1 MKIYII
7 NGPNINLL
15 GVREPEIY
23 GTTTY
28 KELEQQCLQQAHND
42 GQDLEFMQSNYE
54 GEIVSWIQQATIK
67 NIDVIIINAA
77 AYTHTSI
84 AIHDAL
90 KAFSG
95 FIIELH
101 ISDPATRE
109 PFRHNSYISMV
120 ADSQIVGLG
129 VKGYSHALKLL
140 ADFTLV

>member
-28 KELEQQCLQQAHND
+28 QQLEKQCLQQASNA
-42 GQDLEFMQSNYE
+42 GQDVKFMQSNYE

-84 AIHDAL
+84 AILDAL